1 MNDLLQELQ
10 DALETNEAASP
21 RTMQSREGILGPS
34 DIGFCRQK
42 AVLVTRQTKP
52 TDEVSHWAAIV
63 GTAIHNQVEAAFK
76 KSHPDWLLGSI
87 DKVKVSAT
95 LPSGAVI
102 SGTPDIIA
110 TDWNAVIDVK
120 TVDGFEWIKREGASQ
135 NHKFQRHLYA
145 MGAIQAGLIEDTD
158 ENPAYVGNLYIDRSG
173 KQHEP
178 MLIMERFDPSLT
190 AEIDSWVT
198 DVIYAVQHDEDAMRD
213 IPAPVCE
220 KICAFYTVCRG
231 SLGTSDSDGLIND
244 STLVSA
250 IDMYVEAREMGNQA
264 EKMKKEAQA
273 ILSGINGSTGEY
285 QVRWVDVAPTTVNS
299 FDKQGYSRM
308 DIRKVRK

>member
-102 SGTPDIIA
+102 SGHPDI
-110 TDWNAVIDVK
+110 VIPERNMVLDIK
-120 TVDGFEWIKREGASQ
+120 TVDGFEWTLRNGPSPS
-135 NHKFQRHLYA
+135 HKYQRHLYA
-145 MGAIQAGLIEDTD
+145 LGLIDAGILD
-158 ENPAYVGNLYIDRSG
+158 GSKPVLVGNVYYDRSG
-173 KQHEP
+173 KKKTPLLYVDEIDH
-178 MLIMERFDPSLT
+178 DLT
-190 AEIDSWVT
+190 PIIDSWVG
-198 DVIYAVQHDEDAMRD
+198 DVIYAVKNGEDSARD
-213 IPAPVCE
+213 VAAAVCQQ
-220 KICAFYTVCRG
+220 ICEFFTVCRG
-231 SLGTSDSDGLIND
+231 SLPTSDIPELITD
-244 STLVSA
+244 EYLLSA
-250 IDMYVEAREMGNQA
+250 IDMYVDGRNM
-264 EKMKKEAQA
+264 EKKGSDMKKEAST
-273 ILSGINGSTGEY
+273 ILSDVNGSSGRH
-285 QVRWVDVAPTTVNS
+285 QVRWVKVNPS
-299 FDKQGYSRM
+299 FIQGYERAASSRL
-308 DIRKVRK
+308 DVREVK

>member
-1 MNDLLQELQ
+1 MDQSDMQAIL
-10 DALETNEAASP
+10 AADIRRYGENSP
-21 RTMQSREGILGPS
+21 RTRQSREGVLGPS

-42 AVLVTRQTKP
+42 ATLTTKGIQP
-52 TDEVSHWAAIV
+52 TDEVSIAAAQI
-63 GTAIHNQVEAAFK
+63 GTAVHSYVAVAFQIGHPSWIVEG
-76 KSHPDWLLGSI
+76 D
-87 DKVKVSAT
+87 KVSAT

>member
-1 MNDLLQELQ
+1 
-10 DALETNEAASP
+10 
-21 RTMQSREGILGPS
+21 
-34 DIGFCRQK
+34 
-42 AVLVTRQTKP
+42 
-52 TDEVSHWAAIV
+52 
-63 GTAIHNQVEAAFK
+63 
-76 KSHPDWLLGSI
+76 
-87 DKVKVSAT
+87 
-95 LPSGAVI
+95 
-102 SGTPDIIA
+102 
-110 TDWNAVIDVK
+110 
-120 TVDGFEWIKREGASQ
+120 
-135 NHKFQRHLYA
+135 
-145 MGAIQAGLIEDTD
+145 
-158 ENPAYVGNLYIDRSG
+158 
-173 KQHEP
+173 
-178 MLIMERFDPSLT
+178 
-190 AEIDSWVT
+190 
-198 DVIYAVQHDEDAMRD
+198 MRD

>member
-1 MNDLLQELQ
+1 
-10 DALETNEAASP
+10 
-21 RTMQSREGILGPS
+21 
-34 DIGFCRQK
+34 
-42 AVLVTRQTKP
+42 
-52 TDEVSHWAAIV
+52 
-63 GTAIHNQVEAAFK
+63 
-76 KSHPDWLLGSI
+76 
-87 DKVKVSAT
+87 
-95 LPSGAVI
+95 
-102 SGTPDIIA
+102 
-110 TDWNAVIDVK
+110 
-120 TVDGFEWIKREGASQ
+120 
-135 NHKFQRHLYA
+135 
-145 MGAIQAGLIEDTD
+145 
-158 ENPAYVGNLYIDRSG
+158 
-173 KQHEP
+173 

-190 AEIDSWVT
+190 AEIYSWVT

-264 EKMKKEAQA
+264 ENMKKEAQA

>member
-1 MNDLLQELQ
+1 MDSNEMQA
-10 DALETNEAASP
+10 ALAADIRAYGENSP
-21 RTMQSREGILGPS
+21 RTRQSREGMLGPS

-42 AVLVTRQTKP
+42 ATLTTKGIQP
-52 TDEVSHWAAIV
+52 TDEVSTAAAQI
-63 GTAIHNQVEAAFK
+63 GTAVHSYVALAFQIAHPEWIVEG
-76 KSHPDWLLGSI
+76 D
-87 DKVKVSAT
+87 KVSAT

-120 TVDGFEWIKREGASQ
+120 TVDGFEWIKREGPSQ
-135 NHKFQRHLYA
+135 NHRFQRHLYA
-145 MGAIQAGLIEDTD
+145 LGAIQAGLIEDTD
-158 ENPAYVGNLYIDRSG
+158 ENPAFVGNLYIDRSG
-173 KQHEP
+173 KQPEP
-178 MLIMERFDPSLT
+178 MLIMDRFDPSLT

-198 DVIYAVQHDEDAMRD
+198 DVIYAVQHEEDAMRD
-213 IPAPVCE
+213 IPAAVCE
-220 KICAFYTVCRG
+220 KICGFYSICRG

-244 STLVSA
+244 STLLSA
-250 IDMYVEAREMGNQA
+250 IDMYVEARDMGNQA
-264 EKMKKEAQA
+264 DKMKKEAQA
-273 ILSGINGSTGEY
+273 ILSGINGSTGDY